1 MNWKS
6 EKDLLIDEEDDLRRY
21 VRGEL
26 MNYYLYLHKWH
37 DLESKRRSLKCTSGG
52 SVIQMPDGA
61 SDGKSPQQRM
71 MDKDF
76 ELQEMQEPF
85 EQRLRAIDRWVSVL
99 TKPYY
104 NVVRE
109 YIMKNRCRNPREV
122 GFDLKLSE
130 DTVKKRAERA
140 ISQIC
145 TRNNKI
151 L

>member
-37 DLESKRRSLKCTSGG
+37 VLESKRQSLKCSSGG

-76 ELQEMQEPF
+76 ELQELQEPF
-85 EQRLRAIDRWVSVL
+85 EKRMRAIDRWVSVL

-104 NVVRE
+104 NVIKE
-109 YIMKNRCRNPREV
+109 YVMKNRCRNPREV
-122 GFDLKLSE
+122 GFSLKLSE
-130 DTVKKRAERA
+130 EAVRKQAERA
-140 ISQIC
+140 ICQIC
-145 TRNNKI
+145 SRNKKI